1 MTLQEVSR
9 ELSRLDTAVY
19 AAIARTRTQA
29 LDRGFGRLSGAAD
42 FSKLWLG
49 SASALAVFG
58 GKQDR
63 RAAVNGIASL
73 ALTSAVV
80 NAVLK
85 PIWRRRRPDRV
96 KQGVPFA
103 RWVRMP
109 KSHSFPSGHAASGF
123 AFASGVAS
131 EAPVPGGLLL
141 VLAMLVAY
149 SRVHTGV
156 HYPSDVVA
164 GAVIGVALSPVAVA
178 VAERC
183 RASAA

>member
-1 MTLQEVSR
+1 MTLQAVSR
-9 ELSRLDTAVY
+9 ELSRLDAAVY
-19 AAIARTRTQA
+19 AAIARTRTPALDQA
-29 LDRGFGRLSGAAD
+29 LARLSGAAD

-63 RAAVNGIASL
+63 RAALNGLASL

-85 PIWRRRRPDRV
+85 PLWRRRRPDRV
-96 KQGVPFA
+96 RQQVPFG

-109 KSHSFPSGHAASGF
+109 KSRSFPSGHAASGF

-141 VLAMLVAY
+141 ALAMLVAY

-164 GAVIGVALSPVAVA
+164 GAVIGVALSPIAAAVT
-178 VAERC
+178 ETC
-183 RASAA
+183 RASEP